1 MRLLLIEDDIRLAPE
16 LKKSLK
22 RVGYAVDWIENGIDG
37 EFQGSIEPYD
47 VIILDLGLPGR
58 PGLEVLKNW
67 RKSGLNTPVIILTA
81 RDSWFERVDGLK
93 AGADD
98 YLGKPFHTEELLAR
112 LDALVR
118 RNSHVD
124 SAAVVSGQI
133 KLDESKQ
140 SVTLEDG
147 RTEPLTAMEY
157 RLLRYLIYHPE
168 RVLSKSY
175 LTDHLYEEDGDRD
188 SNVMEVYINRLRQ
201 KIGKEHIET
210 RRGQGYIYHA
220 KPPI

>member
-16 LKKSLK
+16 LKRSLK

-37 EFQGSIEPYD
+37 ELQGATDPYD

-67 RKSGLNTPVIILTA
+67 RQSGLNTPVIILTA
-81 RDSWFERVDGLK
+81 RDSWHERVDGLK

-118 RNSHVD
+118 RNQNVG
-124 SAAVVSGQI
+124 SAELNSGNL

-140 SVTLEDG
+140 CVILEDG
-147 RTEPLTAMEY
+147 RTESLTAMEY

-168 RVLSKSY
+168 RVHSKSH
-175 LTDHLYEEDGDRD
+175 LTEHIYEEDSDRD
-188 SNVMEVYINRLRQ
+188 SNVMEVYVNRLRQ
-201 KIGKEHIET
+201 KIGKAHIET

-220 KPPI
+220 QPVL

>member
-37 EFQGSIEPYD
+37 ELQGAIEPYD

-58 PGLEVLKNW
+58 PGLEVLTNW

-81 RDSWFERVDGLK
+81 RDSWHERVDGLK

-118 RNSHVD
+118 RNPNVD
-124 SAAVVSGQI
+124 STAVVSGRL
-133 KLDESKQ
+133 KLDESQQK
-140 SVTLEDG
+140 VTLEDG
-147 RTEPLTAMEY
+147 RTESLTAMEY

-168 RVLSKSY
+168 QVLSKSR
-175 LTDHLYEEDGDRD
+175 LTEHVYEEDADRD
-188 SNVMEVYINRLRQ
+188 SNVMEVYVNRLRQ
-201 KIGKEHIET
+201 KIGKTHIET
-210 RRGQGYIYHA
+210 RRGQGYIYHS
-220 KPPI
+220 

>member
-37 EFQGSIEPYD
+37 ELQGAIEPYD

-58 PGLEVLKNW
+58 PGLEVLTNW

-81 RDSWFERVDGLK
+81 RDSWHERVDGLK

-118 RNSHVD
+118 RNPNID
-124 SAAVVSGQI
+124 SAAVVAGRL
-133 KLDESKQ
+133 KLDESQ
-140 SVTLEDG
+140 QNVTLEDG
-147 RTEPLTAMEY
+147 RTESLTAMEY

-168 RVLSKSY
+168 QVLSKSR
-175 LTDHLYEEDGDRD
+175 LTEHVYEEDADRD

-201 KIGKEHIET
+201 KIGKSHIET
-210 RRGQGYIYHA
+210 RRGQGYIYHS
-220 KPPI
+220 

>member
-37 EFQGSIEPYD
+37 ELQGAIEPYD

-58 PGLEVLKNW
+58 PGLEVLTNW

-81 RDSWFERVDGLK
+81 RDSWHERVDGLK

-118 RNSHVD
+118 RNPNVD
-124 SAAVVSGQI
+124 STAVVSGRL
-133 KLDESKQ
+133 KLDESQ
-140 SVTLEDG
+140 QNVTLEDG
-147 RTEPLTAMEY
+147 RTESLTAMEY

-168 RVLSKSY
+168 QVLSKSR
-175 LTDHLYEEDGDRD
+175 LTEHVYEEDADRD
-188 SNVMEVYINRLRQ
+188 SNVMEVYVNRLRQ
-201 KIGKEHIET
+201 KIGKTHIET
-210 RRGQGYIYHA
+210 RRGQGYIYHS
-220 KPPI
+220 

>member
-37 EFQGSIEPYD
+37 ELQASIEPYD

-58 PGLEVLKNW
+58 SGLDVLTNW
-67 RKSGLNTPVIILTA
+67 RRDGINTPVIILTA
-81 RDSWFERVDGLK
+81 RDSWHERVDGLK

-118 RNSHVD
+118 RNQSIEP
-124 SAAVVSGQI
+124 SEVVSGNI
-133 KLDESKQ
+133 RLDESKQ
-140 SVTLEDG
+140 CVTFADG
-147 RTEPLTAMEY
+147 REESLTAMEY
-157 RLLRYLIYHPE
+157 RLLRYLIYHPD
-168 RVLSKSY
+168 RLLSK
-175 LTDHLYEEDGDRD
+175 LHLAEHVYEEDSDRD
-188 SNVMEVYINRLRQ
+188 SNVIEVYINRLRQ
-201 KIGKEHIET
+201 KIGKERIET
-210 RRGQGYIYHA
+210 RRGQGYIY
-220 KPPI
+220 ISSS

>member
-1 MRLLLIEDDIRLAPE
+1 MRLLLIEDDIRLAPD

-37 EFQGSIEPYD
+37 ELQGAIEPYD

-58 PGLEVLKNW
+58 PGLEVLTNW
-67 RKSGLNTPVIILTA
+67 RKSGLKTPVIILTA
-81 RDSWFERVDGLK
+81 RDSWHERVDGLK

-118 RNSHVD
+118 RNPNVD
-124 SAAVVSGQI
+124 STAVVSGRL
-133 KLDESKQ
+133 KLDESQ
-140 SVTLEDG
+140 QNVTLEDG
-147 RTEPLTAMEY
+147 QTESLTAMEY

-168 RVLSKSY
+168 QVLSKSR
-175 LTDHLYEEDGDRD
+175 LTEHVYEEDSDRD

-201 KIGKEHIET
+201 KIGKTHIET
-210 RRGQGYIYHA
+210 RRGQGYIYHS
-220 KPPI
+220 

>member
-37 EFQGSIEPYD
+37 ELQGAIEPYD

-58 PGLEVLKNW
+58 PGLEVLTNW

-81 RDSWFERVDGLK
+81 RDSWHERVDGLK

-118 RNSHVD
+118 RNPNID
-124 SAAVVSGQI
+124 SAAVVSGRL

-140 SVTLEDG
+140 NVSLEDG
-147 RTEPLTAMEY
+147 RTESLTAMEY

-168 RVLSKSY
+168 RVLSKSL
-175 LTDHLYEEDGDRD
+175 LTEHVYEEDADRD

-201 KIGKEHIET
+201 KIGKAHIET
-210 RRGQGYIYHA
+210 RRGQGYIYHS
-220 KPPI
+220 